1 MADLNQAL
9 PKTLVHEGGFQNN
22 VRDWANWLGGKPVME
37 QYLQAKAVAD
47 YATSASLLSKLLG
60 TKYGITAQDVGKLAA
75 LGITVAIKDLTP
87 AHADVFYRH
96 EYWNTLYDGIN
107 DQLLGEKLFDIG
119 VLMGVHTAVKLLQIS
134 LAPKISVVGDGIFG
148 PITLAQTN
156 ERGNLASYRVVLIN
170 HCMNIINTNPNEAQF
185 VSGWVTRINS

>member
-1 MADLNQAL
+1 MADFNQAL
-9 PKTLVHEGGFQNN
+9 SKTLGHEGGFQNN
-22 VRDWANWLGGKPVME
+22 ARDWANWLGGKPVME
-37 QYLQAKAVAD
+37 QYLQAKAIAH
-47 YATSASLLSKLLG
+47 YTTSASLLPKLLG
-60 TKYGITAQDVGKLAA
+60 TKYGITAQDIAKLAA
-75 LGITVAIKDLTP
+75 LDITVAIEDLTVEY
-87 AHADVFYRH
+87 AAIFYRH

-134 LAPKISVVGDGIFG
+134 LAPGISAVGDGVFG

-156 ERGNLASYRVVLIN
+156 ERGNLAGYRIVLIN

-185 VSGWVTRINS
+185 VSGWITRINS

>member
-1 MADLNQAL
+1 MADFNQAL

-22 VRDWANWLGGKPVME
+22 VRDWANWKGGKAMMQ
-37 QYLQAKAVAD
+37 QYLQTRD
-47 YATSASLLSKLLG
+47 SGLLVNLLG
-60 TKYGITAQDVGKLAA
+60 TKYGITAQDVDKLTA
-75 LGITVAIKDLTP
+75 LGITNVVIQTLTP
-87 AHADVFYRH
+87 AHAALFYRH

-134 LAPKISVVGDGIFG
+134 LAPGISAVGDGVFG

-156 ERGNLASYRVVLIN
+156 EHGNLAGYRIVLIN

-185 VSGWVTRINS
+185 VSGWITRINS